1 MISAPYPDPVMTPPQ
16 QLFSDSPIDRASHL
30 RSDQKWLAD
39 VLVDPHT
46 RYLPLRN
53 LNALIVPS
61 ERPDAPMDIGWQAPV
76 EVAEFVGDGA
86 ICVFL
91 GLLDGE
97 ARFAVDVSSM
107 DDKHAGSD
115 LARKGRFMDVRR
127 IAPRLGHGVPAI
139 LAQARAM
146 IDWHKRHRFCSTCGT
161 LSRSADGGYLRVCT
175 SDECDAQHFPRT
187 DPVVIML
194 AVRDEHCL
202 LGRQPGFPPNMYS
215 SLAGFMEPGE
225 TIPEAVRRE
234 IMEEAGIEVGA
245 VHYRDTQPWP
255 FPSSLMIGCW
265 AEATTEEITID
276 GQELEDA
283 RWFGRD
289 EIIRALEN
297 PAVALEDQNWEGLAV
312 PPPMAIAHH
321 LIRDWAS
328 KNA

>member
-1 MISAPYPDPVMTPPQ
+1 MTSPL
-16 QLFSDSPIDRASHL
+16 QLFSGSPIDRASHL
-30 RSDQKWLAD
+30 RTNQKWMAD
-39 VLVDPHT
+39 SLIDTQT
-46 RYLPLRN
+46 RYLPMRN

-86 ICVFL
+86 ICIFL
-91 GLLDGE
+91 GLLDG
-97 ARFAVDVSSM
+97 APRYAVDVSSM
-107 DDKHAGSD
+107 DDRHADSE

-127 IAPRLGHGVPAI
+127 IAPRLGNGIPAI

-146 IDWHKRHRFCSTCGT
+146 IDWQKRHGFCSTCGAP
-161 LSRSADGGYLRVCT
+161 SKSSQGGYLRVCT
-175 SDECDAQHFPRT
+175 SDDCGAQHFPRT

-194 AVRDEHCL
+194 AIRGDKCL
-202 LGRQPGFPPNMYS
+202 LGRQPGFPPDMYS

-225 TIPEAVRRE
+225 CIAEAVRRE
-234 IMEEAGIEVGA
+234 IMEESGIVVGD

-265 AEATTEEITID
+265 AEAESEEITID
-276 GQELEDA
+276 GEELEDA

-289 EIIRALEN
+289 QVIAALEN
-297 PAVALEDQNWEGLAV
+297 PSMTLEDQNWAGLAV

-321 LIRDWAS
+321 LIKDWALKTS
-328 KNA
+328 

>member
-1 MISAPYPDPVMTPPQ
+1 MTSPL
-16 QLFSDSPIDRASHL
+16 QLFSGSPIDRASHL
-30 RSDQKWLAD
+30 RTNQKWMAD
-39 VLVDPHT
+39 SLIDPQT
-46 RYLPLRN
+46 RYLPMRN

-91 GLLDGE
+91 GLLDG
-97 ARFAVDVSSM
+97 APRYAVDVSSM
-107 DDKHAGSD
+107 DDRHADSE

-127 IAPRLGHGVPAI
+127 IAPRLGNGIPAI

-146 IDWHKRHRFCSTCGT
+146 IDWQKRHGFCSTCGAP
-161 LSRSADGGYLRVCT
+161 SKSAQGGYLRICT
-175 SDECDAQHFPRT
+175 SEDCGAQHFPRT

-194 AVRDEHCL
+194 AVRGDKCL
-202 LGRQPGFPPNMYS
+202 LGRQPGFPPDMYS

-225 TIPEAVRRE
+225 CIAEAARRE
-234 IMEEAGIEVGA
+234 VMEEAGIVVGD

-265 AEATTEEITID
+265 AEAQTEEITID
-276 GQELEDA
+276 GEELEDA

-289 EIIRALEN
+289 QVIAALEN
-297 PAVALEDQNWEGLAV
+297 PSMTLEDQNWAGLAV

-321 LIRDWAS
+321 LIKDWALETF
-328 KNA
+328 

>member
-1 MISAPYPDPVMTPPQ
+1 
-16 QLFSDSPIDRASHL
+16 L
-30 RSDQKWLAD
+30 RTNQKWMAD
-39 VLVDPHT
+39 SLIDPQT
-46 RYLPLRN
+46 RYLPMRN

-91 GLLDGE
+91 GLLDG
-97 ARFAVDVSSM
+97 APRYAVDVSSM
-107 DDKHAGSD
+107 DDRHADSE

-127 IAPRLGHGVPAI
+127 IAPRLGNGIPAI

-146 IDWHKRHRFCSTCGT
+146 IDWQKRHGFCSTCGAP
-161 LSRSADGGYLRVCT
+161 SKSAQGGYLRICT
-175 SDECDAQHFPRT
+175 SEDCGAQHFPRT

-194 AVRDEHCL
+194 AVRGDKCL
-202 LGRQPGFPPNMYS
+202 LGRQPGFPPDMYS

-225 TIPEAVRRE
+225 CIAEAARRE
-234 IMEEAGIEVGA
+234 VMEEAGIVVGD

-265 AEATTEEITID
+265 AEAQTEEITID
-276 GQELEDA
+276 GEELEDA

-289 EIIRALEN
+289 QVIAALEN
-297 PAVALEDQNWEGLAV
+297 PSMTLEDQNWAGLAV

-321 LIRDWAS
+321 LIKDWALETF
-328 KNA
+328 